1 MYNIYVVDYVIC
13 LTHSISSSVSVV
25 LTLFPT
31 VIMADNEGEVRRSH
45 SAPDTVFP
53 LSLTADSTSVLSG
66 EGGAHR
72 HAEEE
77 GASRQHAEAVLK
89 KVHSLRCHKKL
100 CDVVLRVGGEEIHTH
115 RAVLA
120 ASSSYF
126 LAMFT
131 HQLRESEQ
139 QEVEIK
145 DMNPAI
151 LRSLV
156 DFAYTGEIDVV
167 VENVQEILAA
177 ASLLQIIQVQSIC
190 CEFLKK
196 QLDATNCLGIK
207 NFAEANGCS
216 QLSDVIDA
224 FARRHFHE
232 VAGGSEFLNSTWENI
247 ASLISS
253 SDLNVKKEEEVYSA
267 VMQWVK
273 QDPTERAHH
282 LPELLK
288 HVRLPLLSV
297 HSLMTEVDN
306 EPLIKETIDCRDV
319 LDEAKRYHLL
329 PKERDLRSTNLRF
342 SPRKSTVGT
351 LYAVGGKESSESITR
366 SVETYCYLE
375 DSWREAT
382 GMIVRRQQLGVGV
395 LDGKVYAVGGSDGSL
410 RLSSVECFDPATNF
424 WSFVAPMSTCR
435 SGVGVGVLGGA
446 MYAAGGYDGRSCLNT
461 VERFDLDKNL
471 WSPIAPM
478 TTRRSF
484 PGVAVFNGK
493 LYVFG
498 GNDGTSFL
506 NVVELYDPHINRWC
520 TLTPL
525 GKPRAG
531 IGVAVLG
538 QQIFVAG
545 GNDGTSR
552 LDSVEFLD
560 VRVAKW
566 QSAAKMSSARD
577 GVCLSVLGS
586 RLIAVGGI
594 NGPSYLKS
602 AEVYD
607 PVNNTWEMMA
617 SMETC
622 RAAAGVAVV
631 V

>member
-1 MYNIYVVDYVIC
+1 MAESEPDVVRPR
-13 LTHSISSSVSVV
+13 S
-25 LTLFPT
+25 P
-31 VIMADNEGEVRRSH
+31 EV
-45 SAPDTVFP
+45 PP
-53 LSLTADSTSVLSG
+53 LSLTTDPTPTPPESSAL
-66 EGGAHR
+66 
-72 HAEEE
+72 
-77 GASRQHAEAVLK
+77 QHAQTVLK
-89 KVHSLRCHKKL
+89 KVHSLRCHTKL
-100 CDVVLRVGGEEIHTH
+100 CDVVLKAGGEEIHTH

-120 ASSSYF
+120 ATSPYF

-131 HQLRESEQ
+131 HQLRESQQ

-145 DMNPAI
+145 DMSAGV
-151 LRSLV
+151 LRCLV
-156 DFAYTGEIDVV
+156 DFAYTGEIDIV
-167 VENVQEILAA
+167 VENVQEILSA
-177 ASLLQIIQVQSIC
+177 ASLLQIVQVQDIC

-196 QLDATNCLGIK
+196 QLDTTNCLGIK
-207 NFAEANGCS
+207 NFAEANGCT
-216 QLSDVIDA
+216 QLTDVVDA
-224 FARRHFHE
+224 FARRHFQE
-232 VAGGSEFLNSTWENI
+232 VSGGSEFLNNTWENV

-253 SDLNVKKEEEVYSA
+253 SDLNVESEEEVYTA

-273 QDPTERAHH
+273 QDPAERATH
-282 LPELLK
+282 LPQLLK
-288 HVRLPLLSV
+288 HVRLPMLAIP
-297 HSLMTEVDN
+297 SLMDLVDT
-306 EPLIKETIDCRDV
+306 EPLTKQSVECRDI

-329 PKERDLRSTNLRF
+329 PEARDLRSANPRF
-342 SPRKSTVGT
+342 CPRKSIVGM

-366 SVETYCYLE
+366 SVETYCYL
-375 DSWREAT
+375 DDNWKEAT

-395 LDGKVYAVGGSDGSL
+395 LDRKVYAVGGSDGSL
-410 RLSSVECFDPATNF
+410 RLSSVECFDPTTNF

-435 SGVGVGVLGGA
+435 SGVGVGILRGA

-461 VERFDLDKNL
+461 VERFDLDKNV
-471 WSPIAPM
+471 WNPVAPM
-478 TTRRSF
+478 STRRSF
-484 PGVAVFNGK
+484 PGVAVFNGR
-493 LYVFG
+493 LYIFG

-506 NVVELYDPHINRWC
+506 NVVESYDPHINRWY

-560 VRVAKW
+560 VRSGKW
-566 QSAAKMSSARD
+566 QSAAKMSSSRD
-577 GVCLSVLGS
+577 GVCLCTLGS

-607 PVNNTWEMMA
+607 PVNNTWEIVA
-617 SMETC
+617 SMVTC

>member
-1 MYNIYVVDYVIC
+1 
-13 LTHSISSSVSVV
+13 
-25 LTLFPT
+25 
-31 VIMADNEGEVRRSH
+31 MAERELGTSDPSPGDPGST
-45 SAPDTVFP
+45 STP
-53 LSLTADSTSVLSG
+53 ADSQSQVEEDTPPTTAPSFAKSVLC
-66 EGGAHR
+66 
-72 HAEEE
+72 
-77 GASRQHAEAVLK
+77 

-100 CDVVLRVGGEEIHTH
+100 CDVVLRAGGTEIRTH
-115 RAVLA
+115 RAILA
-120 ASSSYF
+120 ACSAYF

-131 HQLRESEQ
+131 HELRESGQ
-139 QEVEIK
+139 DVVEIK
-145 DMNPAI
+145 DMDPDI
-151 LRSLV
+151 LSSLV
-156 DFAYTGEIDVV
+156 DFAYTGEVQV
-167 VENVQEILAA
+167 TVENVQEVLSA
-177 ASLLQIIQVQSIC
+177 ASLLQITQVQDIC

-196 QLDATNCLGIK
+196 QLDANNCLGIK

-216 QLSDVIDA
+216 QLSDVIDEY
-224 FARRHFHE
+224 ARRHFQE
-232 VAGGSEFLNSTWENI
+232 VAVGSEFLNNSWENI
-247 ASLISS
+247 AKLISS
-253 SDLNVKKEEEVYSA
+253 SDLNVGSEEDVYSA

-273 QDPTERAHH
+273 QDPTDRVQH
-282 LPELLK
+282 LPSLLAE
-288 HVRLPLLSV
+288 VRLPMLPV
-297 HSLMTEVDN
+297 PALMTKVDC
-306 EPLIKETIDCRDV
+306 EPLIKQNIECRDL

-329 PKERDLRSTNLRF
+329 PDQRDLRSANPRF
-342 SPRKSTVGT
+342 IPRKSTLGI

-366 SVETYCYLE
+366 TVETYNHME
-375 DSWREAT
+375 DRWKEAT

-471 WSPIAPM
+471 WSPVAQM
-478 TTRRSF
+478 STRRSF

-493 LYVFG
+493 LYIFG

-506 NVVELYDPHINRWC
+506 NVVECYDPHINRWC

-560 VRVAKW
+560 IHSGKW
-566 QSAAKMSSARD
+566 HSAAKMTSSRD
-577 GVCLSVLGS
+577 GVCLCTIVSH
-586 RLIAVGGI
+586 LIAVGGI

-607 PVNNTWEMMA
+607 PVNNTWDMVA
-617 SMETC
+617 SMQTC

>member
-1 MYNIYVVDYVIC
+1 MAENDLEVGQS
-13 LTHSISSSVSVV
+13 HSIS
-25 LTLFPT
+25 
-31 VIMADNEGEVRRSH
+31 EGL
-45 SAPDTVFP
+45 P
-53 LSLTADSTSVLSG
+53 LSLSTDPASLYPEATG
-66 EGGAHR
+66 TDR
-72 HAEEE
+72 HA
-77 GASRQHAEAVLK
+77 QTVLK
-89 KVHSLRCHKKL
+89 KVHSLRSHKKL
-100 CDVVLRVGGEEIHTH
+100 CDVVLRVAGEEIHSH

-120 ASSSYF
+120 ATSAYF

-145 DMNPAI
+145 DMDPQV

-156 DFAYTGEIDVV
+156 DFAYTGEIDIT
-167 VENVQEILAA
+167 VENVQEVLAA
-177 ASLLQIIQVQSIC
+177 ASLLQIATVQDNC

-196 QLDATNCLGIK
+196 QLDASNCLGIK

-216 QLSDVIDA
+216 QLSDVIDS
-224 FARRHFHE
+224 FARRHFQE
-232 VAGGSEFLNSTWENI
+232 VARGSEFLNNTWENV
-247 ASLISS
+247 ASLIAS
-253 SDLNVKKEEEVYSA
+253 SDLNVESEEEVYGA
-267 VMQWVK
+267 VMQWVR
-273 QDPTERAHH
+273 QDPVERSQH
-282 LPELLK
+282 LPQLLE
-288 HVRLPLLSV
+288 HVRLPMLTV
-297 HSLMTEVDN
+297 HSLMADVDS
-306 EPLIKETIDCRDV
+306 EPLVKQSVGCRDI

-329 PKERDLRSTNLRF
+329 PVERDLRSPNPRF
-342 SPRKSTVGT
+342 SPRKSMIGT

-375 DSWREAT
+375 DSWKEAT

-395 LDGKVYAVGGSDGSL
+395 LEGKVYAVGGSDGSL

-435 SGVGVGVLGGA
+435 SGVGVGILGGA

-471 WSPIAPM
+471 WSPIAAM
-478 TTRRSF
+478 STRRSF
-484 PGVAVFNGK
+484 PGVAVFNGR

-538 QQIFVAG
+538 QLIFVAG

-560 VRVAKW
+560 VRDGKW

-577 GVCLSVLGS
+577 GVCLSTLGT

-607 PVNNTWEMMA
+607 PVSNSWEMMA
-617 SMETC
+617 AMETC
-622 RAAAGVAVV
+622 RAAAGVAIVT
-631 V
+631 